1 MDIYHIIRRALITE
15 KSTNAKDESNKYIF
29 EVDRRA
35 NKIEVA
41 TAVEKIFKVKVL
53 DVHVMN
59 IIGKKKRVGR
69 IMGEKR
75 SWKKA
80 IVTLKDGDKIDIF
93 EESKK

>member
-15 KSTNAKDESNKYIF
+15 KSTSAKDESNKYIF

-41 TAVEKIFKVKVL
+41 TAVEKLFKVKVL

-59 IIGKKKRVGR
+59 IVGKKKRVGR

-80 IVTLKDGDKIDIF
+80 IVTLAPGNRIEIH
-93 EESKK
+93 EGV

>member
-1 MDIYHIIRRALITE
+1 MDIYHTIRKALITE
-15 KSTNAKDESNKYIF
+15 KSTAAKDESNKYIF

-59 IIGKKKRVGR
+59 IVGKKKRVGR

-80 IVTLKDGDKIDIF
+80 IVTLAPGNRIEIH
-93 EESKK
+93 EGV

>member
-1 MDIYHIIRRALITE
+1 MDIYHTIRRALITE
-15 KSTNAKDESNKYIF
+15 KSTVAKDESNKYIF

-41 TAVEKIFKVKVL
+41 TAVEKIFKVKVV

-59 IIGKKKRVGR
+59 ILGKKKRVGR
-69 IMGEKR
+69 VMGEKR

-80 IVTLKDGDKIDIF
+80 IVTLAPGNRIEIH
-93 EESKK
+93 EGV

>member
-1 MDIYHIIRRALITE
+1 MDMYHIIRRALITE
-15 KSTNAKDESNKYIF
+15 KSTSAKDERNKYIL

-41 TAVEKIFKVKVL
+41 TAVEKLFKVKVL

-59 IIGKKKRVGR
+59 VTGKKKRVGR
-69 IMGEKR
+69 ILGEKR

-80 IVTLKDGDKIDIF
+80 VVTLAPGSRIEIH
-93 EESKK
+93 EGV

>member
-1 MDIYHIIRRALITE
+1 MDIYHTIRRALITE
-15 KSTNAKDESNKYIF
+15 KSTAAKDESNKYIF

-41 TAVEKIFKVKVL
+41 TAVEKLFKVKVL

-59 IIGKKKRVGR
+59 ILGKKKRVGKV
-69 IMGEKR
+69 MGEKR

-80 IVTLKDGDKIDIF
+80 IVTLAPGNRIEIH
-93 EESKK
+93 ESV